1 MPYNQK
7 LYERLQQSL
16 ACIPNV
22 EGKKMFSGIAF
33 MVSGKMCIS
42 VGPDRIMCRID
53 PALHDEALKKEGTK
67 TVQMRG
73 RDYRGYVYVSADARI
88 TKKQLEYWVNLCL
101 DFNKRA
107 KASKKKANHKYE
119 GESHKNLL

>member
-16 ACIPNV
+16 ASIPNV
-22 EGKKMFSGIAF
+22 EEKKMFSGIAF
-33 MVSGKMCIS
+33 MVNGKMCMS
-42 VGPDRIMCRID
+42 VGPDRIMCRLD
-53 PALHDEALKKEGTK
+53 PALHDEALKKKGAK

-73 RDYRGYVYVSADARI
+73 RDYRGYVYVSADTLT
-88 TKKQLEYWVNLCL
+88 TKKELDHWVNLCL

-107 KASKKKANHKYE
+107 KASKKKKKTA
-119 GESHKNLL
+119 